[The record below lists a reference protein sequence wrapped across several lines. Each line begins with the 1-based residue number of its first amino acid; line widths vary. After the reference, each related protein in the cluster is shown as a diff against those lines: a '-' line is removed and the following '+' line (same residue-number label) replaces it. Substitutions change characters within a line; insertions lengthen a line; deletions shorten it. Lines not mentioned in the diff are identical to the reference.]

1 MRIIGALIISI
12 LCIGLLRISISNMI
26 DNYKLNFINTFNLR
40 SFNVSF
46 SDKLDFIGLTLIDI
60 FLILL
65 VLSLWSATLAFIFNI
80 GGIFY

>member
-1 MRIIGALIISI
+1 MRIIGELIISI
-12 LCIGLLRISISNMI
+12 LCIGLLRVSISNMI

-80 GGIFY
+80 GGI